1 MCSAKELQIGQDHE
15 GIMIIDQDA
24 TLGTPVNE
32 LYDDGDTVLNLEIT
46 PNRVDVLSHIGVA
59 RELAAKFGL
68 AVKYP
73 EVKVSKKNASAGDAL
88 ISSVEVSAPE
98 VCPHYTAI
106 CIKGVK
112 VGPSPKWLK
121 DAIEGTGQRS
131 INNVVDVTN
140 YVLHETCQPLHAFDA
155 AKIKGNKLVVRMASE
170 GEQITTLDE
179 VERKLTAN
187 MAVIADAERP
197 LVIAGVMGSLD
208 AEVEETTTDIVLEAA
223 YFAPTS
229 IRATARKLNLS
240 SDSSYRFE
248 RGVDPKGVIY
258 ASLRAV
264 DLILEVAGGTV
275 DGNLIEEGAEPTTI
289 SEVKLIPQSV
299 RNFIGFD
306 ISDAEM
312 QAVLESLGLGVSI
325 HDEGDGAVLWQVTIP
340 SYRQD
345 LQREV
350 DLIEEIIR
358 VYGTDKIPESEVVAR
373 GINDDDHR
381 IYTVNEAVAH
391 YLTGQNFNEAFL
403 YSPRPRGDAVLFR
416 SRKP

>member
-1 MCSAKELQIGQDHE
+1 MKTLPRAKHSFQ
-15 GIMIIDQDA
+15 A
-24 TLGTPVNE
+24 
-32 LYDDGDTVLNLEIT
+32 
-46 PNRVDVLSHIGVA
+46 
-59 RELAAKFGL
+59 
-68 AVKYP
+68 
-73 EVKVSKKNASAGDAL
+73 SKS
-88 ISSVEVSAPE
+88 SAPE

-121 DAIEGTGQRS
+121 DAIEGIGQRS

-248 RGVDPKGVIY
+248 RGVDPKGVITHPCVPSTSSSK
-258 ASLRAV
+258 SLV
-264 DLILEVAGGTV
+264 
-275 DGNLIEEGAEPTTI
+275 
-289 SEVKLIPQSV
+289 
-299 RNFIGFD
+299 
-306 ISDAEM
+306 
-312 QAVLESLGLGVSI
+312 GLSMAI
-325 HDEGDGAVLWQVTIP
+325 
-340 SYRQD
+340 
-345 LQREV
+345 
-350 DLIEEIIR
+350 
-358 VYGTDKIPESEVVAR
+358 
-373 GINDDDHR
+373 
-381 IYTVNEAVAH
+381 
-391 YLTGQNFNEAFL
+391 
-403 YSPRPRGDAVLFR
+403 
-416 SRKP
+416 